1 MLDDYGVGRTFTVNQ
16 ALHEQ
21 LLFYISQ
28 DSKQVTVPPIM
39 LYFMY
44 NRNITKN
51 ESAATLVIKHS
62 LNGLIMSSSSSS
74 SSSKE
79 DHDQFL
85 YFAVLVHRLRAAKL
99 LGYSS
104 ISLYQLLGVEY
115 ITGQCDV
122 PIAIDDSLVSLSKT
136 VKTMNSKHYQSMAYV
151 NNEDRSSQHSNRI
164 LCRRIAEVS

>member
-1 MLDDYGVGRTFTVNQ
+1 MIMVVVLFPPVNQ
-16 ALHEQ
+16 ALHEE
-21 LLFYISQ
+21 LLFYESQ

-74 SSSKE
+74 SKQ

-99 LGYSS
+99 LGYST
-104 ISLYQLLGVEY
+104 ILLYQLLGVEY
-115 ITGQCDV
+115 IAGQCDV
-122 PIAIDDSLVSLSKT
+122 PIAIDDSLISLSKT
-136 VKTMNSKHYQSMAYV
+136 VKTMNSKHYQSMAHVMRTGVV
-151 NNEDRSSQHSNRI
+151 NTPT
-164 LCRRIAEVS
+164 VSFADESLR